1 MFDKLNLLQL
11 NTATRLAM
19 KWIKILPFIIEGM
32 FMKLLKLL
40 VSLVFVSSVTVA
52 NAESLSTFDG
62 EMLTVP
68 VVNTVDQIGKY
79 ERVQFKVAKDGRW
92 DLIGFTEPRQA
103 TVETISINIL
113 ESFPVQVHV
122 VINGYFPNGCFGL
135 GETHIVK
142 QDDQFNVVVNSTTL
156 QTLELVACTQALV
169 PFEVRVPLEVNG
181 LFAGVYQ
188 VDVNGISD
196 SFELSV
202 DNF

>member
-1 MFDKLNLLQL
+1 MKMF
-11 NTATRLAM
+11 
-19 KWIKILPFIIEGM
+19 
-32 FMKLLKLL
+32 KLLMTLVLTSLL
-40 VSLVFVSSVTVA
+40 NIA
-52 NAESLSTFDG
+52 IADDQATFDG
-62 EMLTVP
+62 EVLTVP
-68 VVNTVDQIGKY
+68 VVNTADQVGQY

-122 VINGYFPNGCFGL
+122 LVNGYFSSGCFGL

-142 QDDQFNVVVNSTTL
+142 QDNQFNVVVNSTTL

-169 PFEVRVPLEVNG
+169 PFEVTVPLEVNG
-181 LFAGVYQ
+181 LSAGVYQ
-188 VDVNGISD
+188 VDVNGIRD